1 MRAKTLYWIGRWG
14 AIQSWSGSAIILG
27 IASAVYE
34 LGAGSIDWGL
44 VSLAAVGVVMVHYV
58 SHALNDLTDYE
69 IDARTNIEGTGR
81 HKILLA
87 GDITKKEL
95 TWLSIG
101 IIAMVSAMAAY
112 VAYRLPWSLVFVG
125 VGYFGM
131 LGYNSKPLK
140 LAYKPLNEIP
150 VDIPVNMAMVV
161 GVAYVATGQLVVLA
175 AILGVI
181 QTFMAMSMKVTYA
194 AMDSGTDRSW
204 GKVTSSVRFPQFP
217 WSTVYPAVGLF
228 SVVAFV
234 ILRVDPRLLVVP
246 GVLFALQTWYA
257 MRVDWLRNDYLL
269 KHGVVKRRNFFHVLI
284 KGIPSETTDTWE
296 GTSHAMS
303 KLLVKQLGVTIVNGI
318 ALGAVVI
325 ALA

>member
-1 MRAKTLYWIGRWG
+1 
-14 AIQSWSGSAIILG
+14 
-27 IASAVYE
+27 
-34 LGAGSIDWGL
+34 
-44 VSLAAVGVVMVHYV
+44 MVHYV

-87 GDITKKEL
+87 GDVTRKEL
-95 TWLSIG
+95 TLLSIG
-101 IIAMVSAMAAY
+101 IIAIVSAMAAY
-112 VAYRLPWSLVFVG
+112 VAYRLPLSIVFVA

-150 VDIPVNMAMVV
+150 VDIPLNMSMVI
-161 GVAYVATGQLVVLA
+161 GVAYVATGQLLVLA
-175 AILGVI
+175 AMLGVI

-194 AMDSGTDRSW
+194 AMDSGTDRRW

-217 WSTVYPAVGLF
+217 WSTVYPSIGLF
-228 SVVAFV
+228 SVVAFLV
-234 ILRVDPRLLVVP
+234 LRVDPRLLVVP
-246 GVLFALQTWYA
+246 GALFALQTWYA
-257 MRVDWLRNDYLL
+257 MKVDWLRNDYLL
-269 KHGVVKRRNFFHVLI
+269 KHGIVKRRNFFHPLI
-284 KGIPSETTDTWE
+284 RGVPSSTTDTWE

>member
-14 AIQSWSGSAIILG
+14 AIQSWSGSGVILG
-27 IASAVYE
+27 VAAAIYE
-34 LGAGSIDWGL
+34 LGFASIDWGL
-44 VSLAAVGVVMVHYV
+44 VAIAALGVVLVHYV

-69 IDARTNIEGTGR
+69 IDAKTNIEGTGR

-87 GDITKKEL
+87 GDVTKKEL

-101 IIAMVSAMAAY
+101 LIALVTAMAVY
-112 VAYRLPWSLVFVG
+112 VGYRLPLALLFVG

-140 LAYKPLNEIP
+140 LAYKPLNEIV

-161 GVAYVATGQLVVLA
+161 GVAYVATSQLIGLA
-175 AILGVI
+175 IVMGVF
-181 QTFMAMSMKVTYA
+181 QTFMGMSMKVTYA
-194 AMDSGTDRSW
+194 AMDSGTDRHL

-217 WSTVYPAVGLF
+217 WSTIYPACGLF
-228 SVVAFV
+228 SVVAFLL
-234 ILRVDPRLLVVP
+234 LRVNPLLLIVP
-246 GVLFALQTWYA
+246 AALFALQTWYA
-257 MRVDWLRNDYLL
+257 MKVDWLRNDFLL
-269 KHGVVKRRNFFHVLI
+269 KQGVVRRRNFFHSLVR
-284 KGIPSETTDTWE
+284 GIPSSTTDTWE

-303 KLLVKQLGVTIVNGI
+303 KLLVKQLVVTIVNGI
-318 ALGAVVI
+318 LLGAVLI